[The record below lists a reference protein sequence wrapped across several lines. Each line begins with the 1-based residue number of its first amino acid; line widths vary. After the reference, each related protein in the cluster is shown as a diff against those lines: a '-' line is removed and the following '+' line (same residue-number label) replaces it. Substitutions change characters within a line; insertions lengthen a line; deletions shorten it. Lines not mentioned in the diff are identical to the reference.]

1 MPCYPVRH
9 REKETSGNNAYII
22 NKGDTHDNYY

>member
-9 REKETSGNNAYII
+9 REKEISGNNAYII
-22 NKGDTHDNYY
+22 NKGDTHDYY